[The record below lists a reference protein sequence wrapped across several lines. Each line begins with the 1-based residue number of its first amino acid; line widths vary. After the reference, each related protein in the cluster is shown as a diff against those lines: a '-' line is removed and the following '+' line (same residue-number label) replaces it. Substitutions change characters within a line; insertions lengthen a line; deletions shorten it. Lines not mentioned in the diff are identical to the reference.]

1 MMAESGK
8 LASIEL
14 SGYKSIKDLSLD
26 LESLNILIGPNGAG
40 KSNFISFFH
49 FLNKILEQDLQLHV
63 SQRGTAEAFLYF
75 GSKETSR
82 IKARLLFPPN
92 GYQLELVPSN
102 DGRLVFKRESLEVSP
117 PDSSSGIARHYEGE
131 QRTKAGEEE
140 SLLKKTKSPAALEV
154 KRYLNNLKIYH
165 FHDTSDT
172 AFIKKSGSINDN
184 LCFRPHGENLAAF
197 LYSIQDTPEYE
208 RIAQTVQRV
217 APFFH
222 DFILVP
228 DKNNEEQIRL
238 RWKHKGSDTY
248 FDANSISDGTL
259 RFICLTALLLQP
271 ELPEVILLDEPE
283 LGLHPYALQILAGML
298 KSASNETQIIV
309 STQSVTFANQFDWQN
324 IIIVDQKDGESLFKR
339 IREEEIKPWLEDY
352 AIGDLWEKNLIG
364 GTPD

>member
-1 MMAESGK
+1 MAESGK
-8 LASIEL
+8 LARIEL

-26 LESLNILIGPNGAG
+26 LESLNIMIGPNGAG
-40 KSNFISFFH
+40 KSNFISFFY
-49 FLNKILEQDLQLHV
+49 FLNKILERDLQLYV
-63 SQRGTAEAFLYF
+63 SQKGTAEAFLYF

-82 IKARLLFPPN
+82 IKARLFFPPN
-92 GYQLELVPSN
+92 GYRLELVPTD
-102 DGRLVFKRESLEVSP
+102 DGRLVFKRESLEVFP
-117 PDSSSGIARHYEGE
+117 PNSLSGIARHYEGE

-140 SLLKKTKSPAALEV
+140 SLLKKIKSPAAITI
-154 KRYLNNLKIYH
+154 KRYLNSLKIYH

-172 AFIKKSGSINDN
+172 ASVKKAGSINDN
-184 LCFRPHGENLAAF
+184 LSLRPQGENLAAF

-208 RIAQTVQRV
+208 RIVQTIQRV
-217 APFFH
+217 APFFR
-222 DFILVP
+222 DFILVS

-248 FDANSISDGTL
+248 FDANGLSDGTL

-271 ELPEVILLDEPE
+271 ELPKVILLDEPE

-298 KSASNETQIIV
+298 KSASNGAQIIV

-324 IIIVDQKDGESLFKR
+324 MIIVDQKDGESLFNR
-339 IREEEIKPWLEDY
+339 VREEEIKPWLEDY